1 MAIKCLN
8 KQLKHGLYFSST
20 GLENRLALVHARTKT
35 ATNMQGPK
43 PQQTCKNQ
51 NNQHEY
57 PIGDADP
64 YKS

>member
-35 ATNMQGPK
+35 V
-43 PQQTCKNQ
+43 TCKNQ